1 MDQQQHGQDQQS
13 GPDLVKLRR
22 MQLERREPSALI
34 GQAFGPDVFYRVGE
48 MVDHRRDACDFVTFF
63 AEMDAIPAGRGSA
76 PAASGAEASQTSD
89 RLAEDD
95 AWSERVSRS
104 PPRELVI
111 AHDNHRGD
119 YRRDEPA
126 VIDPARA
133 EEIEREDL
141 ARVVAVCD
149 IPFGYHH
156 QRLRSDQR
164 GRQYPQAQVD
174 DFLSA

>member
-1 MDQQQHGQDQQS
+1 
-13 GPDLVKLRR
+13 
-22 MQLERREPSALI
+22 MQLEQRERSALI

-48 MVDHRRDACDFVTFF
+48 ILDHRRHACDFVTFF

-76 PAASGAEASQTSD
+76 PAASGAEASQTSN

-95 AWSERVSRS
+95 AWSESVSRS
-104 PPRELVI
+104 PPRQLVI

-119 YRRDEPA
+119 HGRDEPA
-126 VIDPARA
+126 VIDTARA
-133 EEIEREDL
+133 EEIQREDL
-141 ARVVAVCD
+141 ARIVAVGA

-174 DFLSA
+174 DFLPI